1 MITPLDILS
10 LETWILIL
18 TSFILI
24 RLYIHKKWQ
33 VLKNLN
39 IPHDQPTILGIGNL
53 MDFIKNPEFFVTF
66 ACHKKKYGPIY
77 GAYNWLTPS
86 ITITDPEIL
95 KKIFIKEFS
104 TFPDR
109 QVNGKEMNSAL
120 TVVSGRKWKRIR
132 NTLSPTFSSSKL
144 KEMFGIVEDCAD
156 SFVQNIGTI
165 NSDVDGRFDV
175 SLAFGRLTL
184 DGICSSA
191 FGVKVDS
198 QAGNNGEESQVA
210 KMARELLAFEFFSSK
225 TTFASIVIFPWT
237 EKIAEKF
244 DYTIFPRKYVRYF
257 ARLID
262 SVVESKKEKKQLPQR
277 TDILQTMIDSQITEE
292 DVKNGAVKGVTKT
305 EMKGNSII
313 MLLAGYETTSNAMVF
328 LAYNLAV
335 YKDAQHKCRE
345 EIEQV
350 IAEHGGL
357 TYEAVQ
363 DLKYMTQCLNESM
376 RLYSLVPANS
386 RYCERDIT
394 INGVTIPKGTLVNI
408 PVFGMGRDE
417 EFWNEPLTFNPDRM
431 LDMNEIDPMIFQP
444 FGAGPRNCIGM
455 RFALLEIKITFA
467 KLLQKFYLDVCEDT
481 PAPPLKVGFKTSM
494 KPKETL
500 YLKVKALEIRVVP
513 S

>member
-18 TSFILI
+18 TSFILVRI
-24 RLYIHKKWQ
+24 YIHKKWQ
-33 VLKNLN
+33 VLKNIN
-39 IPHDQPTILGIGNL
+39 IPHDPPTILGVGN
-53 MDFIKNPEFFVTF
+53 MMGIIKDPNQMFLSYFKM
-66 ACHKKKYGPIY
+66 KKKYGLVY
-77 GAYNWLTPS
+77 GAYSWLTPS
-86 ITITDPEIL
+86 ITIADPEIL
-95 KKIFIKEFS
+95 KQIFIKEFS

-109 QVNGKEMNSAL
+109 QKALLDVNGKEMNTAL
-120 TVVSGRKWKRIR
+120 TSVTGSQWKRIR

-165 NSDVDGRFDV
+165 NSDGDGRFDV

-198 QAGNNGEESQVA
+198 QAANNGKESQVA
-210 KMARELLAFEFFSSK
+210 KMAREFLAIEIFKNPMVFVFLVFPWLGKIAKIFDYS
-225 TTFASIVIFPWT
+225 IFP
-237 EKIAEKF
+237 K
-244 DYTIFPRKYVRYF
+244 KYIIYF
-257 ARLID
+257 SKLID
-262 SVVESKKEKKQLPQR
+262 SVVETKKKKKQR

-292 DVKNGAVKGVTKT
+292 DVKNGAVKGVTRT
-305 EMKGNSII
+305 EMKGNALITLI
-313 MLLAGYETTSNAMVF
+313 AAYETTSNAMVF

-345 EIEQV
+345 EIKQV

-376 RLYSLVPANS
+376 RLYSLVPANG
-386 RYCERDIT
+386 RYCVRDIT

-417 EFWNEPLTFNPDRM
+417 EFWNDPLTFNPDRM

-481 PAPPLKVGFKTSM
+481 PAPPLEVTFKSGM
-494 KPKETL
+494 RPKEIIH
-500 YLKVKALEIRVVP
+500 LKVTAVE
-513 S
+513 